1 MFSQSLGMS
10 TPLGFGWFFILFFPG
25 LLLAQSDKTRAMS
38 LQACEASFL
47 KNNLELLASQYN
59 IDGQKAQI
67 IQAKLWENPIVNT
80 DLNAYST
87 GRGKVFD
94 IGKNGQKAIAVQQ
107 LIYLGKKKQ
116 YQVELA
122 RKNAE
127 LAESEYKILL
137 RNLRFQLRVSFHN
150 AYFDNLTLQVVTR
163 QLQSLDTLIN
173 AYNAQA
179 NKGNVPLRDVVRL
192 QSLFLKLR
200 NDRAELTNN
209 IIAEQQTLAIITG
222 LDSLIIPTPTTS
234 ETAIY
239 TKNQTIQRDSLLDLA
254 LKNRPDLQYS
264 EKNIAV
270 AQANLN
276 WQKALAKP
284 DIVLGLGYDQRGN
297 AFANQFSLTASIPI
311 VLWNRNQGNIQT
323 AAAFVNESQR
333 QRDYQII
340 ALQTEVNAVY
350 QKYLEAMRNYQSTSS
365 TMEGNFES
373 VNKGIFE
380 NFQKQNITLLEFTDF
395 VESYNE
401 SINEFNRI
409 KKIRTNVYEEINYIT
424 GFNLF

>member
-1 MFSQSLGMS
+1 MYSQSFVLSRPMG
-10 TPLGFGWFFILFFPG
+10 LGWFFVLLFPG
-25 LLLAQSDKTRAMS
+25 LLLAQSDKTRPMS
-38 LQACEASFL
+38 LQACQASFL
-47 KNNLELLASQYN
+47 KNNLELLATQYN

-67 IQAKLWENPIVNT
+67 IQAKLWDNPIVST
-80 DLNAYST
+80 DLAAYST
-87 GRGKVFD
+87 GRGRVFD
-94 IGKNGQKAIAVQQ
+94 VGKNGQKAVAVQQ

-122 RKNAE
+122 RKNSE
-127 LAESEYKILL
+127 LAESEYKVLL
-137 RNLRFQLRVSFHN
+137 RNLRFQLRISFHN
-150 AYFDNLTLQVVTR
+150 AYFDNLTLQAVTR
-163 QLQSLDTLIN
+163 QLQSLDTLIT

-179 NKGNVPLRDVVRL
+179 IKGNVPLRDVVRL

-222 LDSLIIPTPTTS
+222 LDSLIIPTPTATES
-234 ETAIY
+234 AIY
-239 TKNQTIQRDSLLDLA
+239 TSSQKVVRDSLLNLA

-323 AAAFVNESQR
+323 AAAYVKGTQS

-340 ALQTEVNAVY
+340 ALKTEVNAVY
-350 QKYLEAMRNYQSTSS
+350 QKYLEAVRNYQSTSS
-365 TMEGNFES
+365 AMEGNFEA

-401 SINEFNRI
+401 SINELNRI